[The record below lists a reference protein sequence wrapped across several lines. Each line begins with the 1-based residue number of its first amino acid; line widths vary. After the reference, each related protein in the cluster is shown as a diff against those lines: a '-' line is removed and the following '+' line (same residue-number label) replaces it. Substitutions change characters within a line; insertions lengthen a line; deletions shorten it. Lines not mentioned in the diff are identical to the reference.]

1 MSDPALRTVTIQL
14 NTPTANTTGG
24 ETASWAT
31 VYSGISMRLRNRV
44 PAPVSFPQVGAGVM
58 QWRQRFGI
66 FDAPAPSLTGNPTRY
81 RIVTDEGETY
91 QVSSI
96 DVYEHTTQVGLEV
109 VT

>member
-1 MSDPALRTVTIQL
+1 MSDPGIRTVTIQL
-14 NTPTANTTGG
+14 NTPTSNGMGG

-31 VYSGISMRLRNRV
+31 VYSGIEMRLRNRA
-44 PAPVSFPQVGAGVM
+44 PAPVSFPLAGSAIM

-66 FDAPAPSLTGNPTRY
+66 FDAPAPSLTGDPTRY
-81 RIVTDEGETY
+81 RITTDEGETY

-96 DVYEHTTQVGLEV
+96 DVYEYTTQVGLEV